1 MIQRASHQLPE
12 PQAYLVLVVEDELLI
27 AMEVTAVLEESGF
40 RVLGPVASVRAALT
54 LLNQQRPDAA
64 VLDMSLR
71 GEMVTPVAH
80 ILRRMGVPYV
90 IASAYDRADWPQ
102 DEALNGIPNLGKPTS
117 PSDLTTALGSLLRG
131 GS

>member
-1 MIQRASHQLPE
+1 M
-12 PQAYLVLVVEDELLI
+12 VEDELLI

-40 RVLGPVASVRAALT
+40 RVLGPVASVRAVLT